1 MSDIGETRSVRQLQ
15 KFAFLKS
22 HFWDMR
28 NNIILVSLI
37 AILTGCK
44 VSGDRIVVTESIVP
58 YKTVSEVSDSV
69 FFRNIIQILFC
80 NDNYYLLDHDFARIL
95 ICDKNFKL
103 SKVIGQKGS
112 GPGELMYPSR
122 IVMTPDSLIA
132 IMDFSTINFFT
143 HAGDLVKRVKL
154 NEPEADLNFI
164 VQKDKS
170 IIIPT
175 KYSDSPITHFD
186 STGKVINKFGSEFK
200 IEKYDLSRDR
210 INGRALF
217 KKGEDRIV
225 TVGEVMPIIEI
236 YSSEGD
242 LILSKT
248 ILDDQITY
256 KAQQAYEKMSLEK
269 NISVLFYTD
278 VCHYDNK
285 VFILKSISG
294 QKENG
299 EDSSKQIIYII
310 DPKDNDASITRILE
324 LNMPEN
330 DRSLITSFCVV
341 DNNNLVT
348 YDYISG
354 GFSFYRY

>member
-22 HFWDMR
+22 HLWDMR

-37 AILTGCK
+37 VILTGCK
-44 VSGDRIVVTESIVP
+44 VSGDRIVETESIVP
-58 YKTVSEVSDSV
+58 YKTVSEISDSV
-69 FFRNIIQILFC
+69 FFRNIHHFLFY
-80 NDNYYLLDHDFARIL
+80 NETFYLLDLDLARIL
-95 ICDKNFKL
+95 ICDKNLKL
-103 SKVIGQKGS
+103 SKVIGQKGA
-112 GPGELMYPSR
+112 GPGELLYPSD
-122 IVMTPDSLIA
+122 IVLTPENLIA
-132 IMDFSTINFFT
+132 VKDYNTISFFN
-143 HAGDLVKRVKL
+143 HGGDLIRRVKFE
-154 NEPEADLNFI
+154 EPLANLGFI
-164 VQKDKS
+164 VQKDNS
-170 IIIPT
+170 ILIST

-186 STGKVINKFGSEFK
+186 STGKVINKFGIEFE

-236 YSSEGD
+236 YSNEGD

-269 NISVLFYTD
+269 NISVLFYND
-278 VCHYDNK
+278 VCLYDNK

-299 EDSSKQIIYII
+299 EYSNKQIIYII
-310 DPKDNDASITRILE
+310 DLTEKDVSIDRILE

-330 DRSLITSFCVV
+330 DRWYIASFCVV
-341 DNNNLVT
+341 DNKNLVT
-348 YDYISG
+348 FDYISG